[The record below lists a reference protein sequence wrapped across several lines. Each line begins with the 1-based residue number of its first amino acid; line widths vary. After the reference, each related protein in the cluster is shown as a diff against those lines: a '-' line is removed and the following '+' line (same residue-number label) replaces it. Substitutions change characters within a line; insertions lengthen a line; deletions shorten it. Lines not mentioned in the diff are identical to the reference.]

1 MVFTIPYSHSC
12 TQSMLHKYLCKYM
25 YWVFNHKNLLLFK
38 QFFYSYILFY
48 RAKSITI
55 ILRNRVL
62 KKLQKKKSC
71 FYFTN
76 FLYSIFS
83 CLFTLQLSC
92 IILLYVWRQNNKNNN
107 NDNMMNI
114 IVPEAAPQHVNCTAL
129 SSQSLKISWL
139 EPPLQFHGGIIQGYK
154 ILYRPIVNQSE
165 FYFMILF
172 FSIFFA
178 YLCCLLLYF

>member
-1 MVFTIPYSHSC
+1 
-12 TQSMLHKYLCKYM
+12 M
-25 YWVFNHKNLLLFK
+25 YWVFNLKNLLLFK

-62 KKLQKKKSC
+62 KNCKKRNHV
-71 FYFTN
+71 FILLI

-172 FSIFFA
+172 FNLIFAVCCIFRILCNIGVQ
-178 YLCCLLLYF
+178 YLMNTEMFSF